1 MNRNTNNRKRVHEQR
16 EIVQENKRFCL
27 REELEEG
34 EIVQENKR
42 VCLREE
48 LEEGEIV
55 QENKRICLREELEE
69 GEIVQENKRVC
80 LREEL
85 EEGEIA
91 QEKVIQ
97 ISKELPDIVDE
108 IRDNY
113 YGLDCGNTLCF
124 EYLVTLKGIDV
135 FTTKVKYQY
144 GLCSRNENH
153 PWIYE
158 NSVYTKNAPVYKIFD
173 KDENIICI
181 VKCEESGNKDLSLF
195 AIEQRLKSA
204 AYFGSFDRSHG
215 TAYIYTCE
223 KVLYHCERN
232 KYYIRDKI
240 KNLENIY
247 YYQISNIKKWMF

>member
-42 VCLREE
+42 V
-48 LEEGEIV
+48 
-55 QENKRICLREELEE
+55 CLREELEE

-144 GLCSRNENH
+144 GLCSRNHGYMKILFIRKMHLFTKFLTRMKTLYVLSSVKKAETR
-153 PWIYE
+153 IYLCLLL
-158 NSVYTKNAPVYKIFD
+158 N
-173 KDENIICI
+173 
-181 VKCEESGNKDLSLF
+181 
-195 AIEQRLKSA
+195 
-204 AYFGSFDRSHG
+204 
-215 TAYIYTCE
+215 
-223 KVLYHCERN
+223 
-232 KYYIRDKI
+232 RD
-240 KNLENIY
+240 
-247 YYQISNIKKWMF
+247 